1 MENSIKTSTLVKMV
15 LFTALGVFYY
25 MVPFN
30 FNGELTMCIAI
41 VEKFITENF
50 KALDLVIVYMMVAF
64 ALFTIFCSFINKN
77 FLKNEYLKNLF
88 EVKIVGTL
96 FRVAGAIT
104 ALLVYY
110 KIGPE
115 YIWHEDGGGFIISG
129 LMPSL
134 FVLTIFALVFISW
147 LLDFGGVEL
156 LGGLLRPLFRPLFKM
171 SGSGSVFSLLSW
183 LGSGTTAMI
192 LTDKAHKEGELSTKE
207 ANIIVFGFAII
218 SFPATLIYSTGI
230 GGVKVAY
237 FPYMVATLIV
247 CTIVTSMI
255 LVRIPPISRKSTSY
269 KKIDDVESKKEV
281 SSHDIEDT
289 KEVVES
295 MHIDK
300 DEKSGFAQ
308 TLKEAVKKVEN
319 APTFFQMLKTGLL
332 ESFTF
337 FVEVFPLIIF
347 IATVA
352 LALES
357 TTPIFSIIS
366 KPITPV
372 LEFMGL
378 PEAAKAAPSFVTGF
392 IDLILPFLGSEG
404 VTSQLTKFVICTV
417 AIMQVFCMSEGGV
430 VLLKSSLKISF
441 LDLVIV
447 FLVKTIISIPIAFYM
462 GKMFGIG

>member
-1 MENSIKTSTLVKMV
+1 MENNIKTSTLVKMIF
-15 LFTALGVFYY
+15 FTALGIFYY
-25 MVPFN
+25 MVPFH
-30 FNGELTMCIAI
+30 FNGELTMSIAI
-41 VEKFITENF
+41 IEKFITDNF
-50 KALDLVIVYMMVAF
+50 KSLDLVIVYMMVIF
-64 ALFTIFCSFINKN
+64 ALFGIYCSYINKN

-88 EVKIVGTL
+88 EIKLISTI

-104 ALLVYY
+104 AVLVYY

-115 YIWHEDGGGFIISG
+115 YIWYEDGGGFIISG

-134 FVLTIFALVFISW
+134 FVLTIFALIFISW

-156 LGGLLRPLFRPLFKM
+156 LGGLLRPLFKPLFKV
-171 SGSGSVFSLLSW
+171 SGSGSVFCLLSW

-230 GGVKVAY
+230 GGLKVAY
-237 FPYMVATLIV
+237 FPYLVVVLIV
-247 CTIVTSMI
+247 CTIVSSMI
-255 LVRIPPISRKSTSY
+255 LVRIPPISRKIAICNNAKNIHKQEQTSF
-269 KKIDDVESKKEV
+269 
-281 SSHDIEDT
+281 T
-289 KEVVES
+289 
-295 MHIDK
+295 
-300 DEKSGFAQ
+300 Q
-308 TLKEAVKKVEN
+308 TLVQAAKKVEN
-319 APTFFQMLKTGLL
+319 APSFVQMIKTGLL
-332 ESFTF
+332 ESFSF

-347 IATVA
+347 IATLA

-357 TTPIFSIIS
+357 TTPIFEYIA
-366 KPITPV
+366 KPIAPV

-378 PEAAKAAPSFVTGF
+378 PEATKAAPSFVTGF

-404 VTSQLTKFVICTV
+404 VSSQLTKFVICAV

-430 VLLKSSLKISF
+430 VLLKSSMKINF

-447 FLVKTIISIPIAFYM
+447 FFVKTIICIPIAFYL
-462 GKMFGIG
+462 GKAFGIA